1 MQEHPTLNDLL
12 NNFHQALQALAKKL
26 VKSCHEFGK
35 SYLTLWELKLG
46 LKLPEKN

>member
-1 MQEHPTLNDLL
+1 MQEHPTFNDLL
-12 NNFHQALQALAKKL
+12 NNYHQALQALAKKL

-35 SYLTLWELKLG
+35 PNRTLWELKFG